1 MKVDQHSTSEELLLL
16 PSHPPH
22 RRHTKERRKTIF
34 ADSLRNARLERAPC
48 EGSMHYLWLWAVLS
62 PAGGAKCSPRERLL
76 PGTLTSAELARQD
89 TEAELSAKLSS
100 LVCPGEHSQRV

>member
-22 RRHTKERRKTIF
+22 CRHTTERRKTIF

-48 EGSMHYLWLWAVLS
+48 EASMHYLWLWAVLS
-62 PAGGAKCSPRERLL
+62 PAGGAKCSHRERLL